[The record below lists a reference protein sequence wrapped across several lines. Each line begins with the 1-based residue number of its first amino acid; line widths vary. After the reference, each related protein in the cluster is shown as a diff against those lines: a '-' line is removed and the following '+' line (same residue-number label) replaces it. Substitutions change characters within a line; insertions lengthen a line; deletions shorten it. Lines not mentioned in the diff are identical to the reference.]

1 VSGAIHTFSSGR
13 LAPRVTLSALAG
25 AAMLVFLATG
35 MALALY
41 RFPQSWGVVLASGLG
56 LTGVLALAIAR
67 YEAAVAF
74 GFLLFGVVQIEPAPP
89 DAVFAIVIA
98 VAVVTGR
105 FDLERVPLSVAA
117 LLGGFILLNLLS
129 MMEVVDSGVAARFFG
144 ITLYLAVFSVWFTSY
159 LRTPARTRTVV
170 KLYAGTAAL
179 FAVLSTAALYIRFPG
194 SELLVTP
201 DFTRAKG
208 LFKDPNV
215 FGPFLVPP
223 LLILIE
229 ELLRPRLLDW
239 SRGTKLVAVLML
251 GAGVLA
257 SYSRGAW
264 LNLLVGLAGMLLVI
278 TLRRGGL
285 RSGVAVLLVVAGLVL
300 TGYVIL
306 TVTGSTGFL
315 EERAQ
320 RQTYDVQRFSAQE
333 AGIEFGE
340 RHPVGIGPGQFDV
353 LAPVST
359 HSTFIRT
366 FAEQGVLGLMFWIGL
381 ALTTLVLA
389 ARNLVAGRSTYGVGS
404 AALFGAWLGL
414 VANSFF
420 VDTLHWRHLW
430 VVAVMIW
437 VATLRP
443 APRSA

>member
-1 VSGAIHTFSSGR
+1 
-13 LAPRVTLSALAG
+13 
-25 AAMLVFLATG
+25 
-35 MALALY
+35 
-41 RFPQSWGVVLASGLG
+41 VL
-56 LTGVLALAIAR
+56 I
-67 YEAAVAF
+67 
-74 GFLLFGVVQIEPAPP
+74 
-89 DAVFAIVIA
+89 AIVIA
-98 VAVVTGR
+98 VAIVTGR
-105 FDLERVPLSVAA
+105 FDLERVPLSIAA
-117 LLGGFILLNLLS
+117 LLGGFVLLNVLS
-129 MMEVVDSGVAARFFG
+129 MMEAVDSGVAARFFG

-159 LRTPARTRTVV
+159 LRTEERMRTVV

-179 FAVLSTAALYIRFPG
+179 FALLSTAALYVRFPG
-194 SELLVTP
+194 SDLLVTP

-239 SRGTKLVAVLML
+239 SRGTKVVAVLML

-257 SYSRGAW
+257 SFSRGAW
-264 LNLLVGLAGMLLVI
+264 LNLVVALAVMLVVI
-278 TLRRGGL
+278 SLRRGGV
-285 RSGVAVLLVVAGLVL
+285 RSGIAVLLVVAGLVL
-300 TGYVIL
+300 TGYVVL

-320 RQTYDVQRFSAQE
+320 RQTYDVQRFTAQE
-333 AGIEFGE
+333 TGIEFGE
-340 RHPVGIGPGQFDV
+340 RNPVGVGPGQFDV

-366 FAEQGVLGLMFWIGL
+366 FAEQGVLGLMCWIGL
-381 ALTTLVLA
+381 VLTTLVLA
-389 ARNLVAGRSTYGVGS
+389 ARNVVAGRSSYGVGS
-404 AALFGAWLGL
+404 AALLGAWLGL

-443 APRSA
+443 AGGRPYAEASSSWISGPRAR